1 MNWGTKIEEI
11 SATLH
16 HHYLMTLEKDPNI
29 FVQFFMTLFG
39 LYAVIILIL
48 SLFITIPSYFIIFTF
63 VSKEKAPF
71 QAHKISRFWAKLL
84 FTCFFIRVDI
94 KGMELIKPAQAYV
107 FVCNHR
113 SQLDIPLFARAS
125 INTFRFLSKIE
136 VTKLP
141 LIGWV
146 VKRLYIT
153 VDRKS
158 KEDRAK
164 SILKMQD
171 SLLKEKISV
180 VIFPEG
186 TRNRTSQTLI
196 DFKDGAFRLAIETK
210 LPVAVLTIL
219 NSGEFSPANKFM
231 QLKPGTL
238 RAIWTEPIQT
248 NNMTLEDVPKL
259 KEQVR
264 QRLLDVLSKQK

>member
-1 MNWGTKIEEI
+1 MP
-11 SATLH
+11 
-16 HHYLMTLEKDPNI
+16 KD
-29 FVQFFMTLFG
+29 
-39 LYAVIILIL
+39 
-48 SLFITIPSYFIIFTF
+48 
-63 VSKEKAPF
+63 KAPF
-71 QAHKISRFWAKLL
+71 RAHKISRFWAKLL
-84 FTCFFIRVDI
+84 FTCFFIKVDI
-94 KGMELIKPAQAYV
+94 KGMEFIKPEQPYV

-125 INTFRFLSKIE
+125 VNTFRFLSKIE
-136 VTKLP
+136 VTKIP
-141 LIGWV
+141 LIGYV

-164 SILKMQD
+164 SIVKMQD

-180 VIFPEG
+180 VLFPEG
-186 TRNRTSQTLI
+186 TRNRTSEPLI

-210 LPVAVLTIL
+210 LPIAVLTIL
-219 NSGEFSPANKFM
+219 NSGSFSPANKFM

-238 RAIWTEPIQT
+238 KAIWAEPIPT
-248 NNMTLEDVPKL
+248 DKMSVEDVPRL

-264 QRLLDVLSKQK
+264 QRILEILAANR